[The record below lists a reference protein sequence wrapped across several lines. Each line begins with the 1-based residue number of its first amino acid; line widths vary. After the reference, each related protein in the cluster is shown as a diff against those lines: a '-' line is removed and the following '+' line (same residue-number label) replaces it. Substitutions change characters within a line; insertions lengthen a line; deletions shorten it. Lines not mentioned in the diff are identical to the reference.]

1 MPSAYTKQVVLMS
14 RRCQQRNTQL
24 SVTFLFFLIIFY
36 SCAYSGVRMACVQ
49 VPTEVSRR
57 HQIP

>member
-14 RRCQQRNTQL
+14 RRSQQRNTQL
-24 SVTFLFFLIIFY
+24 SVMFLFFLIIFY
-36 SCAYSGVRMACVQ
+36 SCTYPGVCMACVQ
-49 VPTEVSRR
+49 VSTEVSRR